1 MKNTFAI
8 RVLIVFSFLFIRQPL
23 TAQVFYA
30 GKAPARATVSPD
42 KNVLWN
48 NVLEV
53 NFGLIHEQLE
63 HVTFRDKLSSK
74 IIDFDKNSLFALK
87 LNDGTEL
94 LPSDFTVSTRDAGTI
109 AASPAAVKI
118 IDRLPGKQL
127 LFGRSNKAHGITIN

>member
-1 MKNTFAI
+1 M
-8 RVLIVFSFLFIRQPL
+8 LIIFSFLLTRQLL

-53 NFGLIHEQLE
+53 NFGLIHEQLDQF
-63 HVTFRDKLSSK
+63 TFRDKLSSK

-87 LNDGTEL
+87 LNEGTGL
-94 LPSDFTVSTRDAGTI
+94 LPSGFTVIPRDAGTI
-109 AASPAAVKI
+109 AASPAAVKL

-127 LFGRSNKAHGITIN
+127 LFGRSNKVNGITIN